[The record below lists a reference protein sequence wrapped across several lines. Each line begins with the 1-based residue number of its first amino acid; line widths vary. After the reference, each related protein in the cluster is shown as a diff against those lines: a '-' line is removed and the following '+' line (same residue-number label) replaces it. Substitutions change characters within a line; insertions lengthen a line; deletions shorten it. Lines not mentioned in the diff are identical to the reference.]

1 MVTMTMISRG
11 NMPSGEQ
18 MFKVFQELNAGTD
31 RAAAIVGGSVVE
43 EALRNAL
50 ECHLHRNKKLTD
62 NLFRPSGALGSF
74 ATKIELGYLVGI
86 YGEKGL
92 PHRLDIDGFETATI
106 RDRVMNLSFGERY
119 TLDLSKPIEEKRG
132 DPSRPFGEW
141 PWWFSIQNKD
151 EMLKSPRERFLASVG
166 ALTYALSVPLHSAM
180 PRPEF

>member
-1 MVTMTMISRG
+1 M
-11 NMPSGEQ
+11 
-18 MFKVFQELNAGTD
+18 
-31 RAAAIVGGSVVE
+31 E

-92 PHRLDIDGFETATI
+92 RELSIIKDIRNAFAHRLDIDGFETATI